1 MTEEVQALAEVDS
14 APTMD
19 VTATPE
25 VAESTPEVA
34 ENQVDQVEEKK
45 YSQAEI
51 DAMIGKR
58 LAREQRKWE
67 REQANRSAETQIV
80 KAAPT
85 ASVDQFESPE
95 AYAEAMAYQKAE
107 ELIAKREAAKQQSAV
122 LESYQ
127 EREEAARDKYDDFEQ
142 VAYNPKLPIT
152 NVMAETIQSSD
163 IGPELAY
170 YLGSNPKEA
179 DRISRMT
186 PLGQAKEIGKI
197 EAKLASAPPIK
208 KTTSAPAAFNFS
220 KSASRVR
227 GYLVKSSFAPNCNGF
242 TKMLTTTHAFLVFA
256 SSTSWMWPA
265 CKLPMVGTKPMRLP
279 ALRSMAS
286 ASSSM
291 RSASSLCPR

>member
-14 APTMD
+14 APTTD

-25 VAESTPEVA
+25 VVESTPEVA
-34 ENQVDQVEEKK
+34 DNATETAASKTFTQEEL
-45 YSQAEI
+45 
-51 DAMIGKR
+51 DAAIGKR

-67 REQANRSAETQIV
+67 REQAQRQSEQQTL

-85 ASVDQFESPE
+85 ATVDQFESPE
-95 AYAEAMAYQKAE
+95 AYAEALAYQKAE

-127 EREEAARDKYDDFEQ
+127 EREEAARDKYDDFQQ
-142 VAYNPKLPIT
+142 VAYNPQLPIT

-186 PLGQAKEIGKI
+186 PLSQAKEIGKI
-197 EAKLASAPPIK
+197 EAKLAAEPPVK
-208 KTTSAPAAFNFS
+208 RTTSAPAPISPVTA
-220 KSASRVR
+220 R
-227 GYLVKSSFAPNCNGF
+227 SSGAPAYDTTDPRS
-242 TKMLTTTHAFLVFA
+242 TKTMTDSQWIEAERA
-256 SSTSWMWPA
+256 RQMK
-265 CKLPMVGTKPMRLP
+265 KLQAQMTR
-279 ALRSMAS
+279 
-286 ASSSM
+286 
-291 RSASSLCPR
+291 

>member
-34 ENQVDQVEEKK
+34 ETQVEQVEEKK

-67 REQANRSAETQIV
+67 REQANRQSEQQV
-80 KAAPT
+80 MRAAPT

-95 AYAEAMAYQKAE
+95 AYAEALAYQKAE

-122 LESYQ
+122 LESYHDL
-127 EREEAARDKYDDFEQ
+127 EEEARSKYDDFEQ
-142 VAYNPKLPIT
+142 VAYNPKLPVT
-152 NVMAETIQSSD
+152 NVMAETIQSSE

-179 DRISRMT
+179 ERISRMS
-186 PLGQAKEIGKI
+186 PLSQAKEIGKI
-197 EAKLASAPPIK
+197 EAKLVSAPPVK
-208 KTTSAPAAFNFS
+208 KTTSAPAPISPVTA
-220 KSASRVR
+220 R
-227 GYLVKSSFAPNCNGF
+227 SSGA
-242 TKMLTTTHAFLVFA
+242 
-256 SSTSWMWPA
+256 
-265 CKLPMVGTKPMRLP
+265 P
-279 ALRSMAS
+279 ALDTTDPRSIKSMTAS
-286 ASSSM
+286 QWIEAE
-291 RSASSLCPR
+291 RARQIKKLQAQNR

>member
-14 APTMD
+14 APTTD

-34 ENQVDQVEEKK
+34 DTATETTASKTFTQEEL
-45 YSQAEI
+45 
-51 DAMIGKR
+51 DAAIGKR

-67 REQANRSAETQIV
+67 REQAQRQAETQV
-80 KAAPT
+80 LKAAPT
-85 ASVDQFESPE
+85 ATVDQFESPE
-95 AYAEAMAYQKAE
+95 AYAEALAYQKAE

-127 EREEAARDKYDDFEQ
+127 EREEVARDKYDDFQQ
-142 VAYNPKLPIT
+142 VAYNPNLPIT

-186 PLGQAKEIGKI
+186 PLSQAKEIGRI
-197 EAKLASAPPIK
+197 EAKLAADPPVK
-208 KTTSAPAAFNFS
+208 RTTSAPAPISPVTA
-220 KSASRVR
+220 R
-227 GYLVKSSFAPNCNGF
+227 SSGAPAYDTTDPRS
-242 TKMLTTTHAFLVFA
+242 TKTMTDSQWIEAERA
-256 SSTSWMWPA
+256 RQMK
-265 CKLPMVGTKPMRLP
+265 KLQAQMTR
-279 ALRSMAS
+279 
-286 ASSSM
+286 
-291 RSASSLCPR
+291 